1 MITARPM
8 VTTQGS
14 RGCSS
19 SHCASACFSGDM
31 ALPAPAELADPRPLH
46 ARPRCCV
53 PCYGLGHQH
62 GDRRAGVLAQLL
74 QLLEHG
80 AVDLDGDALV
90 RRGEVAIFITPY
102 CTCQWYSAVTAFVA
116 G

>member
-1 MITARPM
+1 
-8 VTTQGS
+8 
-14 RGCSS
+14 
-19 SHCASACFSGDM
+19 M
-31 ALPAPAELADPRPLH
+31 ALPAPAELADPRTLH

-80 AVDLDGDALV
+80 AVDPEPLDRGDGAKV
-90 RRGEVAIFITPY
+90 QRWKTAQGVIHAQVIYPNHRIE
-102 CTCQWYSAVTAFVA
+102 WYLQVKQ
-116 G
+116 